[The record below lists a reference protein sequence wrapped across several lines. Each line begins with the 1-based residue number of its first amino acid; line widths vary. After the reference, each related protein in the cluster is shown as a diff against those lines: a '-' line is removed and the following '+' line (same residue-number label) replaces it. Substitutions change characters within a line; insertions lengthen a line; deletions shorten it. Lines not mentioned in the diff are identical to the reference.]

1 MGKADGDGMIL
12 FRAAIPMPPS
22 LNHAFANVPG
32 KGRVRS
38 KAYKAWA
45 EEAGWMIK
53 ARKNGTVLG
62 PVSVTL
68 DICPPNKR
76 AMDLDN
82 RLKPA
87 LDLLVD
93 CGVLSDDSNKI
104 VKAVSAREVS
114 EGPACTI
121 TIEAIA

>member
-1 MGKADGDGMIL
+1 MIL

-22 LNHAFANVPG
+22 LNNAFLNAAG

-38 KAYKAWA
+38 KAYKAWV
-45 EEAGWMIK
+45 EEAGWMVK
-53 ARKNGTVLG
+53 ARRNGLIPG

-76 AMDLDN
+76 AFDLDN

-87 LDLLVD
+87 LDLLVA

-104 VKAVSAREVS
+104 VKAVSAREVT